1 MIEPLIIS
9 ALLGAVLASFA
20 ISLTEHPLS
29 SLWRFSVC
37 DGCGHPLKT
46 KQLIPIFSSFLK
58 TICKCG
64 YNPSLKYGALEALLA
79 FVFFI
84 NILIFGLTPL
94 GVLINAF
101 AFVSFYISLVDWKT
115 LHIPISSLFL
125 LAILGGLWS
134 YVKGQVPTAA
144 LILIAGTI
152 LFCFTWKLIKGT
164 KPFGTADIF
173 LFTLSGFWI
182 CLDLIPIFLFL
193 AGLNGIISFKL
204 FKGTDRK
211 FPFSPAILLSL
222 WLTALISMN

>member
-20 ISLTEHPLS
+20 ISLTEHPWS

-46 KQLIPIFSSFLK
+46 KQLIPVFSSFLK
-58 TICKCG
+58 TRCKCD
-64 YNPSLKYGALEALLA
+64 YRPSLEYGTLEALLA
-79 FVFFI
+79 LVFFI
-84 NILIFGLTPL
+84 NTLIFGLTPL
-94 GVLINAF
+94 GILINAF
-101 AFVSFYISLVDWKT
+101 AFVSFYISMVDWKT
-115 LHIPISSLFL
+115 LHIPICSLCL
-125 LAILGGLWS
+125 LTILGGLWS
-134 YVKGQVPTAA
+134 YVKGQ
-144 LILIAGTI
+144 ILMPVLVMFSGIIFFYFA
-152 LFCFTWKLIKGT
+152 WKLIKGT
-164 KPFGTADIF
+164 KPFGTADIL

-182 CLDLIPIFLFL
+182 SLDLIPIFLFL

-222 WLTALISMN
+222 WLTVLISMN